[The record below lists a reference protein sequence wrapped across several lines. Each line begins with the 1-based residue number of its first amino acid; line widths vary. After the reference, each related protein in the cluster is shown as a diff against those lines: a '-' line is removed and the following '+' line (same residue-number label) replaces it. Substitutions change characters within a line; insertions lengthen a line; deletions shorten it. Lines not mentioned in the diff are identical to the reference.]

1 MKHTLLKLLPLC
13 ALSLCDSLYGQDG
26 NVNDNGDVILEVRL
40 ADMALNPNPTELISG
55 WSAFV
60 HPVAGVDPDE
70 LKVTGVGVSNY
81 AVGTGLWFGL
91 FAINDDGTDHELI
104 ATTVVG
110 AKPSAIISFTTKD
123 TNSNPASPRTRVD
136 VPFGVSVKVIDLSD
150 DLLLGDLDNGEYFAP
165 STKVMNLTLVTTD
178 DADIVIDNGVVDYL
192 SDTDEEFALTQTT
205 VVDGSSVTRTNS
217 EIFTYLTSDDGNKG
231 IKGTETIEAYVMVNE
246 DTTDPDW
253 VIRNSSTIRILPTA
267 YASEFSY
274 DGVDKV
280 LQSGKVL
287 NATPTQISVWGY
299 QLYPGSKTRM
309 TIFKVEGS
317 SSTLVYNS
325 AGENDVGAFVVTVDD
340 VQDQRFIAG
349 QDVYEF
355 GLDDDDATYIVNLE
369 TTTVFDDENGDGVSE
384 WVLLKSTSF
393 TLDREVLVNGRMV
406 SGSK

>member
-60 HPVAGVDPDE
+60 HPVAGIDPDE

-340 VQDQRFIAG
+340 VQNQRFIAG